1 MSTRKVEDA
10 NFDASADIVSRLG
23 AELFTDSSQALL
35 ELVKNSYD
43 ADATEVR
50 LEIDSADAGGAGLLL
65 LSDNGTGMTEKTIRE
80 SWLRLSFSAKREQK
94 RAGKKTKR
102 KRTPLGDKG
111 LGRLGA
117 QLLGASLEIRTRP
130 QGEKL
135 EHVVRF
141 EFSDFEAGRSLTDVP
156 IAWEEVGDPPGD
168 SWPFRAKHGTIIRI
182 TGLRETSTWADPV
195 EVERALSR
203 LINPFEGIEAFDLSA
218 TVDGAEVELRHLSR
232 NVRESALQRWDIS
245 YDEESVSFV
254 GLIRLPWFQVKDKE
268 QNALLHDS
276 LRADGGERLIA
287 ELHSRTSGISDFRI
301 SDASRP
307 WLLEL
312 KRSVPIA
319 QVASLPRPDPDC
331 GPFRMEL
338 DVVARDFDIAQAASL
353 SVFSAAEDYR
363 AWLEEQAGVRIYRDG
378 FVVASG
384 YDLLRLGAGF
394 TKAGSFYSLRP
405 ANVLGYVAITAEG
418 NPSLEETTDREGFR
432 ANPPFEQFDALLI
445 YARDQINRVM
455 TTAGRA
461 GLSLAKELQRESVG
475 SVDPSPEGLAEEA
488 ATVAEVAVG
497 AQAEVESATLGLGRM
512 MDSSATE
519 LSKGDRKLLS
529 QARTAL
535 RSADSALE
543 NAKRIAPA
551 AEGVARDFDDLQDNF
566 QDLYETIGLG
576 LAAEGV
582 AHEITHIIQRLGERA
597 RLAGKELESGDGSVG
612 PNLSIL
618 VEEVDAAARS
628 LRGQLRHLDPQLRR
642 TRNRRRS
649 VDLGDFV
656 DELGA
661 YHRPRLAESKI
672 ELRVTKRRPAEVWLS
687 PGRLAQV
694 LDNLILNSE
703 YWVQRAIEEGRADGW
718 IELGVAGRQVTVS
731 DSGAGVPDE
740 MVDAVFQP
748 YVSMKASGRGLGLFI
763 ARQLLGTDGGT
774 LELAKSSDGRNAEFV
789 IDLSGARKEDLQ

>member
-1 MSTRKVEDA
+1 VSTRRVEDA

-50 LEIDSADAGGAGLLL
+50 LEIDSVDAGGSGLLL
-65 LSDNGTGMTEKTIRE
+65 LSDNGTGMTEKTIRD

-130 QGEKL
+130 QGERL

-141 EFSDFEAGRSLTDVP
+141 EFSDFAAGRSLTDVP
-156 IAWEEVGDPPGD
+156 IAWEEVSDPPGG
-168 SWPFRAKHGTIIRI
+168 SWPFRAKHGTIISI
-182 TGLRETSTWADPV
+182 TGLRDASTWADPA
-195 EVERALSR
+195 EVERVLSR
-203 LINPFEGIEAFDLSA
+203 LINPFAGIEAFDLSA
-218 TVDGAEVELRHLSR
+218 TIDGAQVELRHLSR
-232 NVRESALQRWDIS
+232 NVRESALQRWEIS
-245 YDEESVSFV
+245 YDKESINLDGF
-254 GLIRLPWFQVKDKE
+254 IRLPWFQVKDKE
-268 QNALLHDS
+268 QNALLHNS

-287 ELHSRTSGISDFRI
+287 ELQSRTSGISDFWI
-301 SDASRP
+301 SPASRP

-312 KRSVPIA
+312 KRSIPIA
-319 QVASLPRPDPDC
+319 QVAGLPRPDSDC

-418 NPSLEETTDREGFR
+418 NPNLEETTDREGFR
-432 ANPPFEQFDALLI
+432 ANSAFEQFDALLI

-461 GLSLAKELQRESVG
+461 GLNLAKEIQKESVG
-475 SVDPSPEGLAEEA
+475 SVNPSPEGLAEDA
-488 ATVAEVAVG
+488 TTVAEAAVG
-497 AQAEVESATLGLGRM
+497 AQAEVESATLGLGRV
-512 MDSSATE
+512 MDSSPAG
-519 LSKGDRKLLS
+519 LSKGDRKILS
-529 QARTAL
+529 QARAAL
-535 RSADSALE
+535 QSADSALE
-543 NAKRIAPA
+543 NVKRIAPA
-551 AEGVARDFDDLQDNF
+551 AEGVAKDFDDLQDNF

-582 AHEITHIIQRLGERA
+582 AHEITHVIQRLGERA
-597 RLAGKELESGDGSVG
+597 RLARKELEAGDGAVG
-612 PNLSIL
+612 ANLSIL
-618 VEEVDAAARS
+618 VEEVDAAAKS

-642 TRNRRRS
+642 SRNRRRS
-649 VDLGDFV
+649 VNLGEFV
-656 DELGA
+656 DELAA
-661 YHRPRLAESKI
+661 YHRPRLAESEI
-672 ELRVTKRRPAEVWLS
+672 DLRVTKRRPGEAWVS

-703 YWVQRAIEEGRADGW
+703 YWVQKGIEGGHADGW
-718 IELGVAGRQVTVS
+718 IQLDVAGKRVTIS

-763 ARQLLGTDGGT
+763 ARQLLGTDRGAI
-774 LELAKSSDGRNAEFV
+774 ELKKTSDGRNAEFLV
-789 IDLSGARKEDLQ
+789 DLSGARKEDLQ